1 MLLSRRVA
9 QGCISFEWD
18 PAKMGGGGSSKGKGK
33 KARSGEKVVLAVSML
48 SRLSLRV
55 FVDKSSQVPAG
66 GAFVARHVSLTL

>member
-18 PAKMGGGGSSKGKGK
+18 PGKMGGAGANKGKGK
-33 KARSGEKVVLAVSML
+33 KARPGEKVVLAVSML

-55 FVDKSSQVPAG
+55 FVDKSAQVGPL
-66 GAFVARHVSLTL
+66 S